1 SRTASRWGATSSTP
15 TSSRS
20 AGLWTAGGRC
30 NESTNRPARGPT
42 GARASPKEECMRGLV
57 MAGSVFL
64 AGMLCFSTAAVAEE
78 PLAKVGDKVFTRADI
93 EELFKLEATSR
104 KITPEQL
111 EKDEIDA
118 KVPTPADADIQK
130 VYDENKEEL
139 QGQSLDQ
146 VKPQIIEYLKGEKE
160 QVRRAAFI
168 EELKK
173 KYKTT
178 DSLKA
183 PVVEVATAG
192 RPERGGGAKA

>member
-93 EELFKLEATSR
+93 EQRIKPKLIEIEAQKYEALREGLDEAVAEELFKLEATSR
-104 KITPEQL
+104 KISPDQL

-130 VYDENKEEL
+130 VYDENK
-139 QGQSLDQ
+139 
-146 VKPQIIEYLKGEKE
+146 
-160 QVRRAAFI
+160 
-168 EELKK
+168 
-173 KYKTT
+173 
-178 DSLKA
+178 
-183 PVVEVATAG
+183 
-192 RPERGGGAKA
+192 